1 MPVPGNINISD
12 KGGLPPLKEERKMR
26 ISWVIKFLF
35 RAFLGIGIIL
45 MVNKLIAYRNY
56 IISVQAN
63 IFSFLTSG
71 LLGLPGVCALYG
83 IAFYSFL

>member
-1 MPVPGNINISD
+1 
-12 KGGLPPLKEERKMR
+12 MR
-26 ISWVIKFLF
+26 IPWIIKFIF

-45 MVNKLIAYRNY
+45 MVNQLLVDRNY
-56 IISVQAN
+56 LVSVQTN

-71 LLGLPGVCALYG
+71 LLGLPGVCSLYG

>member
-1 MPVPGNINISD
+1 
-12 KGGLPPLKEERKMR
+12 MR
-26 ISWVIKFLF
+26 GSWIIKFMF

-45 MVNKLIAYRNY
+45 MINQLLVDRNY
-56 IISVQAN
+56 FISVRAN

-71 LLGLPGVCALYG
+71 LLGLPGVCTLYE